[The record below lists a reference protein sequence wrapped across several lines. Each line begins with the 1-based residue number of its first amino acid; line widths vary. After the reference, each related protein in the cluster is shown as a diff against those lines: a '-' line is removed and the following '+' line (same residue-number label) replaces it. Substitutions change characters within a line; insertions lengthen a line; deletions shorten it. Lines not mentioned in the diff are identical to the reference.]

1 MYIHGDMTTAK
12 FVVIENP
19 RIHQFKGRWADY
31 TERFSY
37 AKVHEVTRNL
47 IQEVSWMTKDHPY
60 IIHFCHN
67 GIEDICDDTPDIETD
82 GESLLFAYDVF
93 LMTRGEKSYTT
104 EELITYANNHYDYR
118 YTPENI
124 YGFGAKDVTVDD
136 VDKGLTK
143 AEPLVTKMTDRKT
156 IYAETLANYQ
166 DSIEENHRREER
178 DLKKAQRERGESE
191 CEKRERAERAYQER
205 EQHER
210 EEREER
216 ARRERERRQR
226 EREERER
233 REREMRERNEQKEEL
248 RKIREATHMWANE
261 VAQHLYET
269 KVEVQYDMPFAQFGT
284 YQMDTIENIIQKYFD
299 TKFYDI
305 ATTHTCYYVPK
316 HIYNKY
322 TFDHVD
328 EDVRVAQTTTLNVTT
343 IPMGVLVDGIINLFQ
358 EFERTMWEKPHED
371 INLRKV
377 LKNNQ
382 HYVFKYRPTAQ
393 LQSSENGI
401 ELYLG
406 LVPHQW
412 NYNYQQDWDYYL
424 NDLEYSRQK
433 PKKGKWDRDFELKQ
447 IYNWKIFT
455 GKSRWNLVYAPTDS
469 PDFIFAT
476 KTRVAE
482 FIREWK
488 QTHKHVIDRVR
499 HNEDAWWS
507 VERLPFVN
515 PKPNT
520 NLLYVAYLP
529 HTDVI
534 KVGRTQNW
542 ESRENAYRRISGP
555 TPETTGD
562 MRLCYMYET
571 PTVGDVA
578 IDKWLLYCAEDHIKQ
593 FARERMELV
602 GGNEFFRGQPVQE
615 FCIAVDEYF
624 KTLTMQDIINIRPD
638 YEAKQFA
645 LQNNY
650 HTERFLDALEQ
661 LQESKEIQR

>member
-12 FVVIENP
+12 FAVIERP
-19 RIHQFKGRWADY
+19 RTYQFVGRWTDY
-31 TERFSY
+31 TERFGY
-37 AKVHEVTRNL
+37 AKVFEVTRNF
-47 IQEVSWMTKDHPY
+47 IETISWMTEDHPY
-60 IIHFCHN
+60 VIHFCQN
-67 GIEDICDDTPDIETD
+67 GIEDVCDEIPDIETD

-93 LMTRGEKSYTT
+93 LMTRDEKSYTT
-104 EELITYANNHYDYR
+104 EELIRYANYYYDYR

-124 YGFGAKDVTVDD
+124 YGFGADGVTVGD
-136 VDKGLTK
+136 VDKGLTTAK
-143 AEPLVTKMTDRKT
+143 PLVTKVIDRKD
-156 IYAETLANYQ
+156 IYAEILANYLQ
-166 DSIEENHRREER
+166 SIEENHRREER
-178 DLKKAQRERGESE
+178 DLEKAQRERGESE
-191 CEKRERAERAYQER
+191 REKRERAERAYQER
-205 EQHER
+205 EQR
-210 EEREER
+210 ECKEREER

-226 EREERER
+226 EQEEREERER
-233 REREMRERNEQKEEL
+233 KEREREERKSRILKMRADTYQWSLMVAEQ
-248 RKIREATHMWANE
+248 I
-261 VAQHLYET
+261 YEQN
-269 KVEVQYDMPFAQFGT
+269 VDVSYGLPFAQFSN
-284 YQMDTIENIIQKYFD
+284 YEMDTIENIIQVHFN

-305 ATTHTCYYVPK
+305 ATSHTCYYVPK
-316 HIYNKY
+316 DIYNLC
-322 TFDHVD
+322 TPHLVD
-328 EDVRVAQTTTLNVTT
+328 ADVCVAQTTTLNITK
-343 IPMGVLVDGIINLFQ
+343 IPTGVLIDGVINLVR
-358 EFERTMWEKPHED
+358 EFEDELWYKPHEKLRFFD
-371 INLRKV
+371 IVDRDL
-377 LKNNQ
+377 
-382 HYVFKYRPTAQ
+382 HYTFKYKPAVR
-393 LQSSENGI
+393 LEFSDRGI
-401 ELYLG
+401 ELQIG
-406 LVPHQW
+406 LEPHDW
-412 NYNYQQDWDYYL
+412 N
-424 NDLEYSRQK
+424 RQK
-433 PKKGKWDRDFELKQ
+433 PSTDIRYEEKESVQMFTWNPFDSWQRRQLK
-447 IYNWKIFT
+447 YPPESLDYV
-455 GKSRWNLVYAPTDS
+455 GHS
-469 PDFIFAT
+469 
-476 KTRVAE
+476 KTRLAE
-482 FIREWK
+482 KIREWK

-542 ESRENAYRRISGP
+542 ESRENAYRRISSP

-562 MRLCYMYET
+562 MRLCYVYET

-624 KTLTMQDIINIRPD
+624 KTLTIRDIINIRPD

-661 LQESKEIQR
+661 L

>member
-12 FVVIENP
+12 FAVIENP

-37 AKVHEVTRNL
+37 AKVHEVTRNF
-47 IQEVSWMTKDHPY
+47 IETISWMTEDHPY
-60 IIHFCHN
+60 VIHFCQN
-67 GIEDICDDTPDIETD
+67 GIEDVCDDAPDIETN
-82 GESLLFAYDVF
+82 GKSLLFAYDVF
-93 LMTRGEKSYTT
+93 LMTRAEKSYTT
-104 EELITYANNHYDYR
+104 EELIRYANQYYDYR

-136 VDKGLTK
+136 VDKGLTM
-143 AEPLVTKMTDRKT
+143 AEPLVTKVIDRKT

-178 DLKKAQRERGESE
+178 DLKKARRERGESE
-191 CEKRERAERAYQER
+191 REKRERAERAYQER
-205 EQHER
+205 EQRER

-226 EREERER
+226 ERAEREERER
-233 REREMRERNEQKEEL
+233 KERENTKRQETLRSMRHDVLSWFADIRRNMYTTQSDVK
-248 RKIREATHMWANE
+248 
-261 VAQHLYET
+261 
-269 KVEVQYDMPFAQFGT
+269 YDMPFAQFGT
-284 YQMDTIENIIQKYFD
+284 YQMDTIENVIRHYFD
-299 TKFYDI
+299 TKFYNI
-305 ATTHTCYYVPK
+305 VESHTCYHVPK
-316 HIYNKY
+316 EVYNRYGK
-322 TFDHVD
+322 DDAD
-328 EDVRVAQTTTLNVTT
+328 EDVCVAQTTTLNITSLPTGVMVEGIAELFRTFNYHLWWDAHTDVTLEKIRNRNQLYLASYKPT
-343 IPMGVLVDGIINLFQ
+343 ASLEVTDDGI
-358 EFERTMWEKPHED
+358 R
-371 INLRKV
+371 LR
-377 LKNNQ
+377 
-382 HYVFKYRPTAQ
+382 
-393 LQSSENGI
+393 
-401 ELYLG
+401 LG
-406 LVPHQW
+406 LVRH
-412 NYNYQQDWDYYL
+412 
-424 NDLEYSRQK
+424 E
-433 PKKGKWDRDFELKQ
+433 F
-447 IYNWKIFT
+447 IYNDVFIPAGVYSIKPDDAFKWNIFT
-455 GKSRWNLVYAPTDS
+455 TWQRQELSDS
-469 PDFIFAT
+469 DIYGENWIAT
-476 KTRVAE
+476 KSRVAE

-488 QTHKHVIDRVR
+488 QNNKHVIDRVR

-507 VERLPFVN
+507 VERLPFIN

-562 MRLCYMYET
+562 MRLCYVYET

-593 FARERMELV
+593 FARARMELV

-624 KTLTMQDIINIRPD
+624 KTLTTQDIIRIRPE

-650 HTERFLDALEQ
+650 HVERFLDALEQ
-661 LQESKEIQR
+661 L